1 MSNEVNDFAL
11 IEEIWHA
18 VTHGIGFALSIAAL
32 VLLVVFAVMHGN
44 GALHITAA
52 AIYGVS
58 LMVLYGSSTLYH
70 ALTHHKSKKLFQ
82 IFDHAS
88 IYILIAGS
96 YTPLAL
102 LTLGSTSGWVLFG
115 LEWGIAVIGITLK
128 FLFPGRFE
136 LLSLIAYLVMGWLI
150 VLDFSTFKAHIDPIG
165 FWLIILGGLAYSG
178 GVFFYVKDSIT
189 HFHTIWHL
197 FVMLGST
204 LHFFA
209 ILFYV
214 V

>member
-1 MSNEVNDFAL
+1 MSNKVNDFAL

-32 VLLVVFAVMHGN
+32 VLLVVFAVMHG
-44 GALHITAA
+44 GGTLHVTAA
-52 AIYGVS
+52 AIYGAS

-70 ALTHHKSKKLFQ
+70 ALTHHKAKQLFQ

-88 IYILIAGS
+88 IYVLIAGS
-96 YTPLAL
+96 YTPIAL
-102 LTLGSTSGWVLFG
+102 LAIGGTSGWVLFG
-115 LEWGIAVIGITLK
+115 LEWGIAAIGIVLK

-150 VLDFSTFKAHIDPIG
+150 LIDFSTFRSNIDPIG
-165 FWLIILGGLAYSG
+165 FWLVVGGGLAYSS
-178 GVFFYVKDSIT
+178 GVVFYVKDSIR

-197 FVMLGST
+197 FVMAGSI

>member
-1 MSNEVNDFAL
+1 MSNNVNNFAL
-11 IEEIWHA
+11 IEEIWNA

-32 VLLVVFAVMHGN
+32 VLLVVFAVMHGH
-44 GALHITAA
+44 GALHVTAA
-52 AIYGVS
+52 AIYGSS

-70 ALTHHKSKKLFQ
+70 ALTHNRAKHIFQ

-88 IYILIAGS
+88 IYVLIAGS
-96 YTPLAL
+96 YTPIAL
-102 LTLGSTSGWVLFG
+102 ITIGGASGWVLFG
-115 LEWGIAVIGITLK
+115 LEWGIAAVGIALK
-128 FLFPGRFE
+128 FIYTGRFE
-136 LLSLIAYLVMGWLI
+136 LLSLSAYLVMGWLI

-165 FWLIILGGLAYSG
+165 FWLVVAGGLAYSS
-178 GVFFYVKDSIT
+178 GVVFYVKDNIR

-197 FVMLGST
+197 FVMIGSI